1 MRNIDKLI
9 DRLQRPACEI
19 CPSQANCEDIDESG
33 CLFREAA
40 AALKDQRGR
49 IRHLEKEVSDRSKA
63 AFRLGQ
69 LDMRETASSMLREA
83 ANGTY
88 GITRAAVSIAADM
101 VAELEVRD
109 DT

>member
-1 MRNIDKLI
+1 MDIK
-9 DRLQRPACEI
+9 RLLSQLESPSCEI
-19 CPSQANCEDIDESG
+19 CPCQAYCEDIDEFG

-40 AALKDQRGR
+40 AALKDQRYR
-49 IRHLEKEVSDRSKA
+49 IRHLEKEVADRSKA

-101 VAELEVRD
+101 VAELEVGD
-109 DT
+109 GT